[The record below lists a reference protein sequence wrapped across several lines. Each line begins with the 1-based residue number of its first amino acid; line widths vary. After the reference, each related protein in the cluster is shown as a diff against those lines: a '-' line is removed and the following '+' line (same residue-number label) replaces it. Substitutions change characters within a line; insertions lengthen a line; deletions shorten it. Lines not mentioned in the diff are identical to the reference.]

1 MQISKYRAGINFF
14 IFLPAFL
21 LAQQNTISPYS
32 SFGIG
37 EPQEQG
43 FSLNNSLGGV
53 GVALRTSNYLNPVN
67 PASLS
72 AINTTVFDVGITGTA
87 IYLTDNTLSQE
98 TFTSRLSYLS
108 LGFPVHRGV
117 VISGGLLPYSFKGFE
132 VTQNRVLSID
142 DNNLLY
148 NLNHTG
154 SGGLNRVYANIGAEL
169 LKGFSIGAT
178 ASMIFGRIKNKRE
191 AVFSQPDMFNRRDE
205 YTFAARDFTYDFG
218 VQYLT
223 KVLDKRL
230 IFGATYCPESNLR
243 ASYSEVTYTYDTSG
257 DFEYIRDT
265 TATFYYS
272 RSSNSLTL
280 PKSYAIG
287 LAMEDHDKWFVSGEL
302 DIKEWSQ
309 MSLFSDL
316 APNLKDATQFKF
328 GAWWIPNSKDVHNY
342 LNIIQYRAGF
352 NYNTGRLS
360 VSTLGTNNSKTDIT
374 NISLSLGLGLPMRRS
389 NTIANI
395 GIQIGKIGTT
405 NNNLI
410 EENYIK
416 LNLAFTFNDKWFKQR
431 KID

>member
-1 MQISKYRAGINFF
+1 MQISKYRAGIIFF

-43 FSLNNSLGGV
+43 FSLNNSLGGI
-53 GVALRTSNYLNPVN
+53 GVALRTSNYLNPIN

-87 IYLTDNTLSQE
+87 IYLADNTLSQE

-108 LGFPVHRGV
+108 LGFPVHHGV

-132 VTQNRVLSID
+132 VTQNTVLSID
-142 DNNLLY
+142 DDNLLY
-148 NLNHTG
+148 DVNHSG

-169 LKGFSIGAT
+169 FKGFSLGAT
-178 ASMIFGRIKNKRE
+178 ASIIFGTIKNKRE
-191 AVFSQPDMFNRRDE
+191 AVFSQSDIFNRRDE
-205 YTFAARDFTYDFG
+205 YAFTARDYTYDFG
-218 VQYLT
+218 VQYQT
-223 KVLDKRL
+223 KVLEKKL

-243 ASYSEVTYTYDTSG
+243 ASYSGVTYNYDTSG

-265 TATFYYS
+265 TAIFYNP
-272 RSSNSLTL
+272 RSSNSLVL
-280 PKSYAIG
+280 PRSYAIG

-302 DIKEWSQ
+302 DFKEWSQ

-316 APNLKDATQFKF
+316 DPNLKDATQFKF
-328 GAWWIPNSKDVHNY
+328 GAWWIPSSKDVHNY
-342 LNIIQYRAGF
+342 LKIIQYRAGF
-352 NYNTGRLS
+352 NYNTGQLS
-360 VSTLGTNNSKTDIT
+360 VSTLGTNSSQTDIT
-374 NISLSLGLGLPMRRS
+374 DISLSLGLGLPMRRS

-395 GIQIGKIGTT
+395 GIQIGKMGTT